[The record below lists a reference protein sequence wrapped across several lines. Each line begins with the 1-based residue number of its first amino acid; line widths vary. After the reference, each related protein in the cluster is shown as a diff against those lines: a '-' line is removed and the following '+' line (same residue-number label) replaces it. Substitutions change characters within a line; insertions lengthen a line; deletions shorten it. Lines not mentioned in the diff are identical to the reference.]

1 MSIADDSVRTSSE
14 DEPAADIGDHDEAV
28 APSSPIAP
36 VVFGVI
42 VLAVGV
48 LLLWQGWAVPGDF
61 GPKGP
66 RFMPVV
72 LAIGWILLA
81 AAYLAGAVAGLVGRR
96 GGTASER
103 LDHPL
108 RVLALV
114 VALIAYA
121 YLISPLGYLISTA
134 MLFAISAAIMGS
146 RNHIRDAMVAV
157 GLTVAVYYLF
167 SRGLSIYLPPGVL
180 PL

>member
-1 MSIADDSVRTSSE
+1 MSVADDSLRTGAE
-14 DEPAADIGDHDEAV
+14 DDPAAEIGEHDEAI
-28 APSSPIAP
+28 AQSSPIAP
-36 VVFGVI
+36 VVFGVV

-48 LLLWQGWAVPGDF
+48 VLLWQGWAVPGDF
-61 GPKGP
+61 EPRGP
-66 RFMPVV
+66 RFMPVI
-72 LAIGWILLA
+72 LAVGWILLA
-81 AAYLAGAVAGLVGRR
+81 AAYLAGAVAALAGRR
-96 GGTASER
+96 SGTASER

-121 YLISPLGYLISTA
+121 YLISPLGYLISTSV
-134 MLFAISAAIMGS
+134 LFAVSAAIMGS
-146 RNHIRDAMVAV
+146 RNHIRDAIVAV

>member
-1 MSIADDSVRTSSE
+1 VSVADDSVHTGSE
-14 DEPAADIGDHDEAV
+14 DDSAAETDGQEEVV
-28 APSSPIAP
+28 AASSPIAP
-36 VVFGVI
+36 VVFGAL

-48 LLLWQGWAVPGDF
+48 VLLWQGWLVPGDF

-66 RFMPVV
+66 RFLPVM

-81 AAYLAGAVAGLVGRR
+81 AAYLAGAVAALIGRHS
-96 GGTASER
+96 GTTSER

-108 RVLALV
+108 RLLALV

-121 YLISPLGYLISTA
+121 YVIAPLGYLISTSV
-134 MLFAISAAIMGS
+134 LFAVSAAIMGS
-146 RNHIRDAMVAV
+146 RNHIRDAIVAV